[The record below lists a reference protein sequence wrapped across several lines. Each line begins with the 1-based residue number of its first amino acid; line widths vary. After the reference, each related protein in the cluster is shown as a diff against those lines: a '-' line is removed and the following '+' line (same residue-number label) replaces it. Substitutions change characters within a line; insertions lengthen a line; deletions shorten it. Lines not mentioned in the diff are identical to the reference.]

1 MAKVTEYNPP
11 DAEWLYTD
19 ADGVDHF
26 QGELWRM
33 IAGGAYPEDP
43 AGDLDIIGAS
53 QRGARVSQ
61 QGDGSVAQ
69 KEIRD
74 PFRECTELWNSLPA
88 ECPTTPSDPPATSKL
103 GVWEAKQEHGV
114 VCSYYDLFLRCCM
127 QFALSHDGS
136 MPQGDC
142 FPCDDLCIC
151 AGITIGFTTQQ
162 MAIDEEQ
169 TLYALGAI
177 DGCLYTWGLT
187 GGGSLSAETGSSVVY
202 TAPSSNAGCAN
213 NATITLST
221 NEGIC
226 DTLKIAVNAVA
237 VSSRAYEVKWITD
250 SSGICAY
257 SPYNTD
263 PCDYWCGPKTF
274 FMVAQ
279 YSCEGVESRR
289 CAGDPFFCWYT
300 NPEEDVPAVRG
311 SCTDGFTTMGLNNSL
326 GTTDLRSDAA
336 KELGCCPAQLL

>member
-53 QRGARVSQ
+53 GRGARVSQ
-61 QGDGSVAQ
+61 QGDGSAAQ

-88 ECPTTPSDPPATSKL
+88 ECPSTPTDPPATSKL

-177 DGCLYTWGLT
+177 DGCAYLWQITS
-187 GGGSLSAETGSSVVY
+187 GGGSLSAETGSCVVY
-202 TAPSSNAGCAN
+202 TAPGSNAGCEN

-237 VSSRAYEVKWITD
+237 VPYAAYRLVDYMTCQW
-250 SSGICAY
+250 SGPSYAHKCGAVM
-257 SPYNTD
+257 D
-263 PCDYWCGPKTF
+263 DMHCDGTF
-274 FMVAQ
+274 FSGCSSSVIVSNSDPDYDCPEICSDSDKAIVMCGQSYTLQFLYNNTYIDQRSEAQ
-279 YSCEGVESRR
+279 I
-289 CAGDPFFCWYT
+289 
-300 NPEEDVPAVRG
+300 
-311 SCTDGFTTMGLNNSL
+311 
-326 GTTDLRSDAA
+326 AA
-336 KELGCCPAQLL
+336 GCCPAALL

>member
-43 AGDLDIIGAS
+43 AGSLDIIGAS

-88 ECPTTPSDPPATSKL
+88 ECPSTPTDPPATSKL

-142 FPCDDLCIC
+142 FPCDELCIC

-187 GGGSLSAETGSSVVY
+187 GGGSLSAETGSCVVY
-202 TAPSSNAGCAN
+202 TAPGSNAGCTN

-226 DTLKIAVNAVA
+226 DTLKIAVNALTGWSLAAIIWADPSCRAGPNGNFHYCKAWELSTRCDGAYA
-237 VSSRAYEVKWITD
+237 VGRPCE
-250 SSGICAY
+250 SGEEQSAFGEGCEGCYSDISYTIGCWGNAHSIDELIAR
-257 SPYNTD
+257 SPYDNRT
-263 PCDYWCGPKTF
+263 
-274 FMVAQ
+274 AQ
-279 YSCEGVESRR
+279 QI
-289 CAGDPFFCWYT
+289 AD
-300 NPEEDVPAVRG
+300 
-311 SCTDGFTTMGLNNSL
+311 
-326 GTTDLRSDAA
+326 
-336 KELGCCPAQLL
+336 GCCPAALL